1 MSISVEMVTLDSSDP
16 LPLARWWAQRL
27 DGSILAEN
35 EGWFVL
41 VKPAAGPT
49 LAFQMVDDPTPGKN
63 RMHLDLG
70 VDDLTAARQEF
81 LDAGATLVADRQL
94 YGIAWVVL
102 ADPDGNQFCIAGR
115 GAQA

>member
-41 VKPAAGPT
+41 VKLAAGPT

-63 RMHLDLG
+63 RMHLDLHVPDPAG
-70 VDDLTAARQEF
+70 EVDR
-81 LDAGATLVADRQL
+81 LVAL
-94 YGIAWVVL
+94 
-102 ADPDGNQFCIAGR
+102 
-115 GAQA
+115 GAQRVGGGAIGDAIRWVRMLDPEGNEFDLGPA